1 MALGALL
8 IPAVQ
13 VLLGVS
19 GQPPAALASA
29 SVSQDVTGQISSGLP
44 GKCLDNTQGAA
55 VNGNKVEIYDCDG
68 HVGAQLWTV
77 EADGTVRINGMCL
90 DVKQNGT
97 TDGTL
102 VDLFTCN
109 GGSNQQWQR
118 SGSELI
124 AVPSGK
130 CLDDPHSSTKN
141 GTQLDIW
148 GCNGGSNQVWNL
160 PSSTAA
166 TRAATAA
173 AVLQLRYNNTP
184 GSRSRGLFCTG
195 RPTGNC
201 WWQSADELN
210 ALINYSQQTGS
221 KAFLGDIADTFAY
234 APREALISPGPFLD
248 NYFDDDGWWGLTW
261 LNAYELTG
269 NSGYLTTAESI
280 LTAIKSNKVNSGTG
294 WTACGGGVWQHTG
307 SGATKDA
314 IANEVYITLATR
326 LYLDTGMKNQG
337 YLTDAKQDWTWFQNA
352 GNADHLKG
360 SPTSMIESMAGLGAL
375 ILPDV
380 GKLKAGGC
388 GVATT
393 KVFLTLRQG
402 QFLGALTDLYR
413 ATGTQAYLTEAESV
427 ANCVTS
433 LTCGGDSTY
442 ASPPVLNP
450 DGILTEPCGKNPY
463 DCTVTGQ
470 DFLQYKGVFMED
482 LSCLNQVA
490 SSTAYSDFIQANAS
504 AVYTDDQNPETTDPA
519 TQNLNQFGFTWDRW
533 SSAGINWATQGA
545 ALDAL
550 NASIGGSARM
560 C

>member
-8 IPAVQ
+8 IPLVQ
-13 VLLGVS
+13 VLPGVS
-19 GQPPAALASA
+19 GQPPAAPAST
-29 SVSQDVTGQISSGLP
+29 SVSQDVTGEIGSGVP
-44 GKCLDNTQGAA
+44 AKKCLDNTQGAA
-55 VNGNKVEIYDCDG
+55 VNGNKVEIYGCDG
-68 HVGAQLWTV
+68 NAGAQLWTV
-77 EADGTVRINGMCL
+77 EADGTIRINGMCL

-97 TDGTL
+97 KDGTL

-109 GGSNQQWQR
+109 GGANQLWR
-118 SGSELI
+118 ASDGTLI
-124 AVPSGK
+124 GKHSGK

-148 GCNGGSNQVWNL
+148 GCNGGSNQMWNL
-160 PSSTAA
+160 PASTAA
-166 TRAATAA
+166 ARAATAA
-173 AVLQLRYNNTP
+173 AGLQLRYNNTP
-184 GSRSRGLFCTG
+184 GSRSRGLFCSG

-210 ALINYSQQTGS
+210 ALIDYSQQTGS
-221 KAFLGDIADTFAY
+221 KAFLGDIADTFTY
-234 APREALISPGPFLD
+234 APREALISAGPFLD

-269 NSGYLTTAESI
+269 NSKYLTLAENI
-280 LTAIKSNKVNSGTG
+280 LTAIKTSKTNSGKG
-294 WTACGGGVWQHTG
+294 WTTCGGGIWQHTG

-314 IANEVYITLATR
+314 IANELYMTLAAR
-326 LYLDTGMKNQG
+326 LYLDTGKKDKA
-337 YLTDAKQDWTWFQNA
+337 YLTDAKQDWSWFQNA

-360 SPTSMIESMAGLGAL
+360 TPTSMIRTIAGLGAL

-380 GKLKAGGC
+380 GKGC
-388 GVATT
+388 TVATT

-402 QFLGALTDLYR
+402 QFVGALTDLYR

-427 ANCVTS
+427 ANCMTS
-433 LTCGGDSTY
+433 LKCGGDSSD

-450 DGILTEPCGKNPY
+450 DGILTEPCPKAPY
-463 DCTVTGQ
+463 GCAATGQ
-470 DFLQYKGVFMED
+470 DYLQYKGVFMEN

-490 SSTAYSDFIQANAS
+490 TSSAYSNFIQANAS
-504 AVYTDDQNPETTDPA
+504 SVYALDQNPETTAPA

-533 SSAGINWATQGA
+533 STAAINWATQGA